1 MFSKCISS
9 SVIDVKETLEFAENK
24 IFEKVDKIT
33 KEIMQNL
40 KNPRS
45 VAEKIVEAAFFADNI
60 YIFQKNLKKKIKK
73 VLNNYK
79 GEAGQAGISALC
91 MQLEIFPN
99 GPRIISEYS
108 VLAGEDWRKR
118 REKME
123 KQDDF
128 NYVIIELKG
137 DDLDN
142 NALERRYEVFKKKY
156 EQLITYIFSGK
167 ADEKLD

>member
-1 MFSKCISS
+1 
-9 SVIDVKETLEFAENK
+9 
-24 IFEKVDKIT
+24 
-33 KEIMQNL
+33 
-40 KNPRS
+40 
-45 VAEKIVEAAFFADNI
+45 
-60 YIFQKNLKKKIKK
+60 
-73 VLNNYK
+73 
-79 GEAGQAGISALC
+79 

-137 DDLDN
+137 DDVDN

-167 ADEKLD
+167 ADEKLEWLVCQTKTLANKTIKKVDPVRVLSQSIKDNIPELISHIFAVWTLKNS